1 MREHI
6 ALDETRKQL
15 LSAMGFSEK
24 AIAVLDQNLNIGA
37 IDNPTVKAQHQ
48 GSCGDIMILS
58 MKVNNQIIEDAKYEY
73 VGCAG
78 LQSCASALTEIIKG
92 KDINQAK
99 SIEAEELVEY
109 LGGIPE
115 NKFECAEI
123 ARDTLRKAIK
133 ELEA

>member
-1 MREHI
+1 M
-6 ALDETRKQL
+6 DETRKQL
-15 LSAMGFSEK
+15 LTAMGFSEK
-24 AIAVLDQNLNIGA
+24 AIAVLDENLNIGVV
-37 IDNPTVKAQHQ
+37 DNPTVKAQHQ

-58 MKVNNQIIEDAKYEY
+58 LKVNNNIIQDAKYEY

-78 LQSCASALTEIIKG
+78 LQSCASAITEMIKG
-92 KDINQAK
+92 MDLGQAK

-115 NKFECAEI
+115 NKYECAEI

-133 ELEA
+133 ELQD